1 MKVLFTVPEMYPFV
15 KTGGLGDVAGALPI
29 ALRNLGVDIRTM
41 IPAYPEVL
49 DKVAGLKAWKS
60 LGDPLGAGEIQVA
73 LGHVPGSRVPVWLV
87 KNKDLFERKGSPY
100 LGPDGKDW
108 PDNHVR
114 FAALSRAAAM
124 VCDAGAVLGW
134 QPDILHSHDWQGGLA
149 PAYLAL
155 RGGRR
160 PGTVF
165 TIHNMAFAGIYPA
178 SELGAVGLPLE
189 AFSINGVE
197 YHKQLSFLKAGIRY
211 ADRLTTVSPTHAREI
226 MSQEF
231 GFGFEGILASRALEL
246 RGILN
251 GIDADTWNPG
261 TDAMIEQTYNSRS
274 LAKKAVNKAALQKR
288 FGLPVDAKAPL
299 LGVVSRFTI
308 QKGIDLV
315 LEVLPEIVNSGAQL
329 VVLGSG
335 ETDLEKKLAKASKVF
350 PDHISIR
357 IGYDEPLS
365 HLVQSGSDLFLVPSR
380 FEPCGLTQMYAL
392 RYGTP
397 PIVRRTGG
405 LADSVL
411 DASRA
416 DGGTGFVF
424 EAADGQA
431 LNRAITRA
439 IEHYRR
445 PREWRA
451 LQRRA
456 MKQDFSWEN
465 SAREYISLY
474 RELTDSALEPAKK
487 TKRVRRTNR

>member
-1 MKVLFTVPEMYPFV
+1 MKVLFAVSEMFPFV
-15 KTGGLGDVAGALPI
+15 KTGGLGDVAGALPA
-29 ALRNLGVDIRTM
+29 ALRKLDIDVRVL
-41 IPAYPEVL
+41 IPAYDEVL
-49 DKVAGLKAWKS
+49 GSVADLQPWVS
-60 LGDPLGAGEIQVA
+60 LGDPLGTGEIRIA
-73 LGHVPGSRVPVWLV
+73 LGRVPGSGVPVWLV
-87 KNKDLFERKGSPY
+87 GNKALYERKSSPY

-114 FAALSRAAAM
+114 FATLSRAAAII
-124 VCDAGAVLGW
+124 CDAGAILGW

-160 PGTVF
+160 AGTVH
-165 TIHNMAFAGIYPA
+165 TIHNMAFAGIFPA

-226 MSQEF
+226 MSKEF
-231 GFGFEGILASRALEL
+231 GFGFEGILASREQQL

-251 GIDADTWNPG
+251 GIDGDIWNPR
-261 TDAMIEQTYNSRS
+261 TDALIEQKYDSRS
-274 LAKKAVNKAALQKR
+274 LGKKALNKAALQTT
-288 FGLPVDAKAPL
+288 FGLALDPQAPL
-299 LGVVSRFTI
+299 FGVVSRFTV

-315 LEVLPEIVNSGAQL
+315 LEVLPNIIEQGGQL
-329 VVLGSG
+329 AVLGSG
-335 ETDLEKKLAKASKVF
+335 DGELETKLTTATTDF
-350 PDHISIR
+350 PGRVAVR

-365 HLVQSGSDLFLVPSR
+365 HLVQAGSDAFMVPSR

-405 LADSVL
+405 LADSVI
-411 DASRA
+411 DVSDGA
-416 DGGTGFVF
+416 DGTGFVF
-424 EAADGQA
+424 DVAKGPE
-431 LNRAITRA
+431 LNRAVAKA
-439 IEHYRR
+439 IGLFRK
-445 PREWRA
+445 PRKWRG

-456 MKQDFSWEN
+456 MKQDFSWEK
-465 SAREYISLY
+465 SARDYISVY
-474 RELTDSALEPAKK
+474 RELTDSAPLPMGKPARRKK
-487 TKRVRRTNR
+487 R